1 MRAGFGGRGGVGHLD
16 HEVSRGDVCARSP
29 HPFGLDDV
37 LGVPETGGIDKA
49 HGHPA
54 QLDPDLDRVARRT
67 GHFGDDGDLALRE
80 RVHQARLPDV
90 WRPGHSEY
98 EPLTQSLAP
107 PPIIEMA
114 GDVRSHRPKLGQE
127 SGLDLRR

>member
-1 MRAGFGGRGGVGHLD
+1 MRL
-16 HEVSRGDVCARSP
+16 
-29 HPFGLDDV
+29 
-37 LGVPETGGIDKA
+37 TGT
-49 HGHPA
+49 P
-54 QLDPDLDRVARRT
+54 PNSTRT
-67 GHFGDDGDLALRE
+67 SIASASGTRHFGDDGDLALRE